1 LSTLLRCA
9 AVAAALCAP
18 LELQAQTDVPA
29 GPIKLVVP
37 FPAGGP
43 ASIVAH
49 AISEKLGPALGQPVL
64 IDNRAG
70 AGGNLGTDIVAK
82 SPPNGQTLLLGTNGP
97 LVINTSLYTKLPFDP
112 LKDFEPI
119 SLVAA
124 IPIVLVAHP
133 SLPANTVAELIALAK
148 ARPGELNYASSGN
161 GSGGHLA
168 GALLA
173 QMAGVRMTHVPYK
186 GAAPATADVVG
197 GHVKITFPGLLAA
210 LPYIKSGKLKALAV
224 ATPKRVSFAP
234 DIPTIAES
242 GLPGFEITSWYGVL
256 APAGTP
262 KPMIARMNSEIVR
275 ILNLPD
281 VRDTLFVKGG
291 LEYIGSTP
299 EGFADTLR
307 REIPEYARIVAL
319 AGAKAE

>member
-1 LSTLLRCA
+1 MHPDRSSSSTLLRCV
-9 AVAAALCAP
+9 AVAAALCIP
-18 LELQAQTDVPA
+18 LQLQAQTDVPA

-133 SLPANTVAELIALAK
+133 SLPANTVGELIALAK

-173 QMAGVRMTHVPYK
+173 QMA
-186 GAAPATADVVG
+186 
-197 GHVKITFPGLLAA
+197 
-210 LPYIKSGKLKALAV
+210 
-224 ATPKRVSFAP
+224 
-234 DIPTIAES
+234 ES
-242 GLPGFEITSWYGVL
+242 G
-256 APAGTP
+256 
-262 KPMIARMNSEIVR
+262 
-275 ILNLPD
+275 
-281 VRDTLFVKGG
+281 
-291 LEYIGSTP
+291 
-299 EGFADTLR
+299 
-307 REIPEYARIVAL
+307 
-319 AGAKAE
+319 